1 MSDNILVHMQDKSLQ
16 KLSYA
21 NAHSASR
28 RRMLYIRVGDLY
40 FHLESN
46 ASGKMSEVA
55 YFFFVTYSRSPFFPP
70 AWLLVGSFLFLEI
83 Q

>member
-1 MSDNILVHMQDKSLQ
+1 MHGKSLQ

-21 NAHSASR
+21 DVHSAFR
-28 RRMLYIRVGDLY
+28 RRMLSIGVGDLY
-40 FHLESN
+40 FHLESI

-55 YFFFVTYSRSPFFPP
+55 YIFFVTYSRSLSPP
-70 AWLLVGSFLFLEI
+70 PPTWFLVGFFLLLEI